1 MNNKKNK
8 AFAIITAYRYQD
20 NEGNFLS
27 KKDNNR
33 RNRILRGVLSS
44 AKMRVYQLV
53 GHWQEDPDEMDSD
66 ETRTLGLLN
75 DSVEKSYVV
84 HKPSDMPV
92 DEFIS
97 FVKSCMTIDGI
108 TQDACV
114 IDKEQMELFPLMQEN
129 TYNYKKSRT

>member
-1 MNNKKNK
+1 
-8 AFAIITAYRYQD
+8 
-20 NEGNFLS
+20 
-27 KKDNNR
+27 
-33 RNRILRGVLSS
+33 
-44 AKMRVYQLV
+44 
-53 GHWQEDPDEMDSD
+53 MDSD

-108 TQDACV
+108 TKDACV

>member
-1 MNNKKNK
+1 MNNKKNNK

-84 HKPSDMPV
+84 HKPSDMSV

-97 FVKSCMTIDGI
+97 FVKGCMTIDEI
-108 TQDACV
+108 T
-114 IDKEQMELFPLMQEN
+114 
-129 TYNYKKSRT
+129 